1 MGTTRQFCSFFVD
14 GLCFGIEVERVQEIR
29 NLTAMTRVPL
39 AARVVGGLLNLRGHI
54 ITAVDL
60 RRCLDLS
67 DRPADERPV
76 NLILRT
82 ADGGLSLLV
91 DRMGDVLDVAEDDF
105 ELPPRTLNAR
115 SRELIR
121 GAYRLD
127 GRLLLVLNLEPIVN
141 GTAGG
146 PAEHPRA
153 GRPEPD
159 GARRFIGQGS
169 V

>member
-14 GLCFGIEVERVQEIR
+14 GLCFGIEVARIQEIR
-29 NLTAMTRVPL
+29 DVTAMTRVPL
-39 AARVVGGLLNLRGHI
+39 APREVGGLVNLRGQI
-54 ITAVDL
+54 VTAIDL

-67 DRPADERPV
+67 DRPAGERPL
-76 NLILRT
+76 NLILRA
-82 ADGGLSLLV
+82 ADGRVSLLV
-91 DRMGDVLDVAEDDF
+91 DRMGDVLDVSEDDF

-121 GAYRLD
+121 GAYKLD

-146 PAEHPRA
+146 PTEGLRA
-153 GRPEPD
+153 GRLEPA
-159 GARRFIGQGS
+159 GAHRLVGQRS

>member
-14 GLCFGIEVERVQEIR
+14 GLCFGIEVARIQEIR
-29 NLTAMTRVPL
+29 DLTAMTRVPL
-39 AARVVGGLLNLRGHI
+39 APREVGGLVNLRGHI
-54 ITAVDL
+54 ITAIDL

-67 DRPADERPV
+67 DRPAGERPL
-76 NLILRT
+76 NLILRA
-82 ADGGLSLLV
+82 ADGRVSLLV
-91 DRMGDVLDVAEDDF
+91 DRMGDVLDVSEDDF

-121 GAYRLD
+121 GAYKLD

-141 GTAGG
+141 ATAGG
-146 PAEHPRA
+146 PAERPRP
-153 GRPEPD
+153 GTLEPE
-159 GARRFIGQGS
+159 GARRLVGQGS